1 MAKLY
6 PTDIVKQTQAVI
18 EAWKKIDP
26 NFKAG
31 ILTPETLAAALTQAT
46 LIQEQMN
53 ALNAQMTDQRNKRDD
68 VYSTLWQYL
77 KTVRT
82 SIKGQYGDNSSQYE
96 MVGGTRI
103 SERKPGGRKPKAP
116 PTS

>member
-1 MAKLY
+1 MSRIY
-6 PTDIVKQTQAVI
+6 PTDIVKQTKAVI

-31 ILTPETLAAALTQAT
+31 NLTPDVLAATLAKVDPILT
-46 LIQEQMN
+46 QMN
-53 ALNAQMTDQRNKRDD
+53 TLNAQMTDQRNQRDD
-68 VYSTLWQYL
+68 VYGILWQYL

-96 MVGGTRI
+96 MVGGTRM
-103 SERKPGGRKPKAP
+103 SERKAAVRKPKTK
-116 PTS
+116 PTP